1 MPAPGFEGMLRACIV
16 RGIFLEA
23 VMKSMARTILF
34 GGIIVATQ
42 AAVGD
47 TPALSDAAGA
57 ADVSASSTYA
67 EPQTG
72 NLVTS
77 DGSAV
82 PTEVAGDRPA
92 VSITYAVASA
102 ASPFPPEARD
112 MGPNVTFQSTY
123 ADRYANDPVRSA
135 GLAFPAEAQD
145 MGPNM
150 AYQSTY
156 ADSRIDRPV
165 VASSQPGQRADTSAD

>member
-1 MPAPGFEGMLRACIV
+1 MPAPGFEGMLQACIV

-23 VMKSMARTILF
+23 VMKSVARTILF

-82 PTEVAGDRPA
+82 PAEVAGDRPA
-92 VSITYAVASA
+92 VSITYAVTSA
-102 ASPFPPEARD
+102 ASAFPTEAQD
-112 MGPNVTFQSTY
+112 MGPSMVYQSTY
-123 ADRYANDPVRSA
+123 ADLHANDPVRSA
-135 GLAFPAEAQD
+135 GLAFPAEARD
-145 MGPNM
+145 MGPHM

-165 VASSQPGQRADTSAD
+165 LASSQLGQRADTSAN